1 MYTIS
6 FNTSIR
12 ENPNCNSSSF
22 FSFRTFMT
30 VSALPPDFPP
40 ASTGIS
46 KPTASLRIG
55 GTVSRGPCISFLV
68 DGQTVEAFAGE
79 SVAAAMYACGWRE
92 LRQSPHA
99 KLPRGLFCLMGSC
112 QECLV
117 WAGGKKLPSCQLM
130 VTAGLVVETLPFC
143 EEQNG

>member
-1 MYTIS
+1 MYTIN
-6 FNTSIR
+6 FNTSIL
-12 ENPNCNSSSF
+12 ENPTCNSCPC

-30 VSALPPDFPP
+30 VSALPPDVPP

-46 KPTASLRIG
+46 QPTASLRIG
-55 GTVSRGPCISFLV
+55 GAVSRGPGISFLV

-92 LRQSPHA
+92 LRQSPRA

-117 WAGGKKLPSCQLM
+117 WAGDKKLPSCQVM
-130 VTAGLVVETLPFC
+130 VTAGLVVETLPFR
-143 EEQNG
+143 EQQHD